1 MQLLAEMDGFDPKGN
16 VKVVAATNRIDLLDP
31 ALLRPGRFDRSI
43 EVPLPDDRGRVEILK
58 IHTRKM
64 NLADDVDFE
73 KLAKVMTGMS
83 GAEISVIVKEAGIFV
98 LRRRGKQIT
107 MADFLKAH
115 EKVVNTEEPTI
126 PQAMFV

>member
-1 MQLLAEMDGFDPKGN
+1 
-16 VKVVAATNRIDLLDP
+16 
-31 ALLRPGRFDRSI
+31 
-43 EVPLPDDRGRVEILK
+43 
-58 IHTRKM
+58 M

-115 EKVVNTEEPTI
+115 EKVVNVQEPSI

>member
-1 MQLLAEMDGFDPKGN
+1 MDGFDPKGN

-43 EVPLPDDRGRVEILK
+43 EVPLPDDKGRIEILK

-64 NLADDVDFE
+64 KLADDVDFE
-73 KLAKVMTGMS
+73 KLAKVMSGRS

-98 LRRRGKQIT
+98 LRRRGKEIT
-107 MADFLKAH
+107 MADFMKAYD
-115 EKVVNTEEPTI
+115 KVVNVQEPTI

>member
-1 MQLLAEMDGFDPKGN
+1 M
-16 VKVVAATNRIDLLDP
+16 AATR
-31 ALLRPGRFDRSI
+31 ASF
-43 EVPLPDDRGRVEILK
+43 PDEKGRVEILK

-73 KLAKVMTGMS
+73 KLAKIMKGMS
-83 GAEISVIVKEAGIFV
+83 GADISVIVKEAGIFV

-107 MADFLKAH
+107 MADFLKAY